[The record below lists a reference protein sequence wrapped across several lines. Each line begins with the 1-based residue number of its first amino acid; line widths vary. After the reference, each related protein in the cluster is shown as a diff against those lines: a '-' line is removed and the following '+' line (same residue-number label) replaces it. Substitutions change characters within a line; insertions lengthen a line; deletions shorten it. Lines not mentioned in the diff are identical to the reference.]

1 MKGDIN
7 GFFHWNDHFYAFSN
21 ISMKERGSYTYF
33 FLSHGM
39 YSQIILY
46 ESLSPRMMR
55 RVITIRL
62 KIREL

>member
-1 MKGDIN
+1 M
-7 GFFHWNDHFYAFSN
+7 FFFTEMTTFMLFQTFQWK
-21 ISMKERGSYTYF
+21 KEGPTPT

>member
-21 ISMKERGSYTYF
+21 ISMKEEGPTPT